1 VNWTNRTAPG
11 IVTAARALNYGGPTN
26 MGFLRLNQVHVT
38 TDMPIAQGL
47 GKLPIGLSVASP
59 EQIGALNALLSRA
72 APTA

>member
-1 VNWTNRTAPG
+1 
-11 IVTAARALNYGGPTN
+11 

-59 EQIGALNALLSRA
+59 EQIEALNALLSRA